1 MSNPEINLLH
11 MNRENIDQQIYFHAS
26 ILERLVELRKIYDKQ
41 DDEMEDDE
49 CEDLIDPNF
58 EY

>member
-1 MSNPEINLLH
+1 MIYMSNPEINLLH
-11 MNRENIDQQIYFHAS
+11 MNRENIDQQ
-26 ILERLVELRKIYDKQ
+26 IYDKQ